1 LWYAAFPAAPSAVL
15 MAGLTGGLMAGASVV
30 AAFAGIV
37 ADPVQR
43 RLGLHQRRLHRLLDA
58 LHRQLLDPQAPGF
71 AVHDHYVARL
81 LDLFDL
87 VGTAYRLTAR

>member
-15 MAGLTGGLMAGASVV
+15 AAGLTGGLVAGVAFA
-30 AAFAGIV
+30 AAFAGII

-43 RLGLHQRRLHRLLDA
+43 QLGLHQRRLRRLLGA
-58 LHRQLLDPQAPGF
+58 LEQQLLDPGAPGF
-71 AVHDHYVARL
+71 AGHDYYVARL

-87 VGTAYRLTAR
+87 VAAAYRLAVR